1 MAIFRKDSMIPT
13 FCTRESVTLI
23 YTLLISHSPR
33 PLAVGHLRNAK
44 TMEFPL
50 AILQSTPTVENLLS
64 QYR

>member
-23 YTLLISHSPR
+23 YTLSISHSPR

-44 TMEFPL
+44 IMEFVL
-50 AILQSTPTVENLLS
+50 AIQATPTVENLLS